1 MPWQDLTTAWP
12 ATSLWKRPWWSLT
25 ACRPRDIPKLA
36 DSWPYFAPQ
45 EPKKYTVAYCERP
58 AEQDQIREYPSC
70 NTACYRIPALSID
83 FDGVF
88 LQALDDNQYWLCPP
102 VYHFIGAVGQ
112 KAQHLAGK
120 AIFSCSLLGHKH
132 GVIARNKTR
141 SAPIPHPVPVATAH
155 LHGTFTRHITL
166 PSRLT
171 SGHLQFRGDDL
182 RTRSTGQLLLPAGL
196 FQPGAPLRDRH
207 SFQSDLQFL
216 ECDAGTY
223 RENGS

>member
-1 MPWQDLTTAWP
+1 M
-12 ATSLWKRPWWSLT
+12 
-25 ACRPRDIPKLA
+25 AC
-36 DSWPYFAPQ
+36 
-45 EPKKYTVAYCERP
+45 CERSV
-58 AEQDQIREYPSC
+58 EQDQIREYPSC

-141 SAPIPHPVPVATAH
+141 STPLTANRSCRGGTFTRHIYTAH
-155 LHGTFTRHITL
+155 SHGTFTRHITL

-171 SGHLQFRGDDL
+171 LGHLQFREDDL

-207 SFQSDLQFL
+207 SFRSDLQFL
-216 ECDAGTY
+216 EYDAGTY